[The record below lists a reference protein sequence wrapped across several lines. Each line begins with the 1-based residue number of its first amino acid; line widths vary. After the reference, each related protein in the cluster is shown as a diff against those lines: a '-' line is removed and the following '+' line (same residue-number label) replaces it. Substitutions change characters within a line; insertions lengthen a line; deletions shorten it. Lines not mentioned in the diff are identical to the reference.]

1 MVIFGKICLKPI
13 SNQTMKDSFFK
24 LSTAQL
30 LNSDLTDNTQKKF
43 KQKPLGY
50 YLEEVLP
57 WVFSFYFSFYCKFF
71 IQASSVIYCSLH
83 EIPSIVLI

>member
-24 LSTAQL
+24 VSTAQL

-50 YLEEVLP
+50 YLEEVAMGL
-57 WVFSFYFSFYCKFF
+57 F
-71 IQASSVIYCSLH
+71 ILFQFL
-83 EIPSIVLI
+83 L